1 MVVIVDN
8 RSTGHAYSQV
18 STAHWV
24 LACGYGLGSVA
35 LARLLYKENGT
46 AGFSDNAFGMLIA
59 LCYLV
64 AFALIHA
71 ATAVGALKRKAWA
84 RRTSRVFA
92 FLLFIAFP
100 VGTIWSLYVMPRTR
114 LDRWAAP
121 PLNK

>member
-1 MVVIVDN
+1 M
-8 RSTGHAYSQV
+8 H
-18 STAHWV
+18 
-24 LACGYGLGSVA
+24 
-35 LARLLYKENGT
+35 
-46 AGFSDNAFGMLIA
+46 IA
-59 LCYLV
+59 LCYLA